1 MHNYLCLEQ
10 KMGDKRFNE
19 QPRVCVLNN
28 VVPTETKLWG
38 STREE
43 GPEEEAGKCPEEEK
57 KD

>member
-1 MHNYLCLEQ
+1 
-10 KMGDKRFNE
+10 MGDKRFNE

-43 GPEEEAGKCPEEEK
+43 GPEEEAGKYPEEEK